1 MEFFTGGEKNKN
13 KLLENVTKK
22 LGKLNESNKK
32 FIDYLFSRFGNYILS
47 KNKMKIHLE
56 SGQIFHDNNLTTES
70 LYDFLNVQQD
80 VTKKELDIN
89 IPISNDFS
97 IYVREILTDVVDDDF
112 DLQTNATSKFLFYNF
127 NMVRQ
132 MERLNSI
139 PIRHSEIVEN
149 RHALQIVQSRNWQ
162 YFIETLLHISNNE
175 LSANSFDLKDDE
187 AFEDFLIIGK
197 TEKNLK
203 YCKNF

>member
-13 KLLENVTKK
+13 KLLENATKK
-22 LGKLNESNKK
+22 LGMLNKSNKK
-32 FIDYLFSRFGNYILS
+32 FIDCLSSRFGNYILS

-89 IPISNDFS
+89 IPISNYFS
-97 IYVREILTDVVDDDF
+97 IYVREILTDNVDDDF

-132 MERLNSI
+132 MERLNPI

-149 RHALQIVQSRNWQ
+149 EHVLQIVQSRSWQ

-175 LSANSFDLKDDE
+175 LNEDSFDLKDDD
-187 AFEDFLIIGK
+187 AFEDYLIIGK
-197 TEKNLK
+197 TKFKIL
-203 YCKNF
+203 